1 VGSRVVHLA
10 VFRGYLDVVSF
21 LVEVG
26 ANPNQLLTET
36 GKTVKTVL
44 HLAAQG
50 GHVDIVRFLK
60 PDPTGTS
67 VRQTTAG

>member
-1 VGSRVVHLA
+1 MGSRVVHLA

-50 GHVDIVRFLK
+50 GHVDRPPRVDAVALR
-60 PDPTGTS
+60 GRERRS
-67 VRQTTAG
+67 